1 MTPRIGRSLALL
13 GLLGGGVVTLAT
25 APAALAAPA
34 GWCSV
39 TGGVAP
45 CIVSAKKDGVDLMV
59 FPDGPYEVVVDGYS
73 GDDVNHYTGFTVFG
87 LGEADLGHTFEVV
100 MKTHIKPRVVSG
112 WGAQGRTVRSASADA
127 DGAWTVKTTMK
138 PVKMLN
144 SCDGAGD
151 PFCPST
157 ADPSDVRY
165 EAHAEVSDGSWFS
178 NDPAEWDDINGLD
191 QFSNINLFWYP
202 PTISTSSTGVV
213 TIDWEMQNSRY
224 WPDGTTLFKGFA
236 NVRLPN
242 AVLRKVYGIP
252 NPETMTDGSFTGVT
266 SSGSITSY
274 QEGGD
279 DAWRVDLTG
288 ATFSFVSPRTVAGRM
303 AAQPA
308 HLKLKRGVITPT
320 RPTITRAT
328 RVSARSARLAFTL
341 SRARGAKP
349 TGYDA
354 RCVSPGGHVATH
366 TKTTPTS
373 PIYVSGLKRG
383 TSYVCKV
390 RARSKAGPSAW
401 SLGVKVARR
410 P

>member
-13 GLLGGGVVTLAT
+13 GLLSGGLI
-25 APAALAAPA
+25 ALAAAPA
-34 GWCSV
+34 QADYRWCGPSV
-39 TGGVAP
+39 AAP
-45 CIVSAKKDGVDLMV
+45 CIVSATRDGVPLGEFDV
-59 FPDGPYEVVVDGYS
+59 NVDTYS
-73 GDDVNHYTGFTVFG
+73 GEDVNHYTGFTVLG
-87 LGEADLGHTFEVV
+87 LGEADLGHDFEVV

-112 WGAQGRTVRSASADA
+112 WGAEGRTVRSASADA
-127 DGAWTVKTTMK
+127 DGAWTVKVTMK

-151 PFCPST
+151 PYCPST

-178 NDPAEWDDINGLD
+178 NDASQWDDINGLD

-202 PTISTSSTGVV
+202 PSISTSSTGVV

-224 WPDGTTLFKGFA
+224 WPGGTNLFKGFA

-252 NPETMTDGSFTGVT
+252 NPETMTDGSFTGLS
-266 SSGSITSY
+266 SSGSVASH
-274 QEGGD
+274 QEFGD

-288 ATFSFVSPRTVAGRM
+288 ATFSFVSPRSVAGRM

-308 HLKLKRGVITPT
+308 HLKLKRGTITPT
-320 RPTITRAT
+320 RPTITKTTRISAT
-328 RVSARSARLAFTL
+328 SAKVAYTL
-341 SRARGAKP
+341 SKARGAKP

-354 RCVSPGGHVATH
+354 RCVSGSGHVVTK

-373 PIYVSGLKRG
+373 PISLGGFRRG
-383 TSYVCKV
+383 TTYTCKV

-401 SLGVKVARR
+401 SLGVKVAAR

>member
-1 MTPRIGRSLALL
+1 MPT
-13 GLLGGGVVTLAT
+13 
-25 APAALAAPA
+25 A
-34 GWCSV
+34 GWCSA
-39 TGGVAP
+39 TGGAAP
-45 CIVSAKKDGVDLMV
+45 CIVSAKKDGADLLV

-73 GDDVNHYTGFTVFG
+73 GDDVNHYTGFTIFG
-87 LGEADLGHTFEVV
+87 LGESDLGHSFEVV

-112 WGAQGRTVRSASADA
+112 WGAEGRTVRSGSADP
-127 DGAWTVKTTMK
+127 DGAWTVKVTMK

-157 ADPSDVRY
+157 ADSSDVRY

-178 NDPAEWDDINGLD
+178 GDSSEWDQINGLD

-202 PTISTSSTGVV
+202 PTITTSSTGVV

-242 AVLRKVYGIP
+242 SVLRRVYGIP
-252 NPETMTDGSFTGVT
+252 NPESMVDGSFTGIA
-266 SSGSITSY
+266 SSGSVTSY
-274 QEGGD
+274 QESGD
-279 DAWRVDLTG
+279 DAWRVDLSN
-288 ATFSFVSPRTVAGRM
+288 ATFTFVSPRTTPGKATP
-303 AAQPA
+303 QPA
-308 HLKLKRGVITPT
+308 HLRLKRGTITPT
-320 RPTITRAT
+320 RPAITKT
-328 RVSARSARLAFTL
+328 ARLSATSGRIAYSL
-341 SRARGAKP
+341 SKPRGAKP

-354 RCVSPGGHVATH
+354 RCVSASGHVVTK

-373 PIYVSGLKRG
+373 PISVGGLKRG
-383 TSYVCKV
+383 TSYTCKV
-390 RARSKAGPSAW
+390 RARSKVGPSVW
-401 SLGVKVARR
+401 SLGVKLAAR